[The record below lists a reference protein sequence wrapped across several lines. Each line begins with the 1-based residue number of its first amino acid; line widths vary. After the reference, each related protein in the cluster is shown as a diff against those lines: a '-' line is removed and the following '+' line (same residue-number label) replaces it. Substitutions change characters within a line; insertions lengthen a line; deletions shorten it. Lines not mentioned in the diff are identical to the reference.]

1 MGWGIEL
8 ARMSYVE
15 HPEESTDFDPK
26 LLLFLLSSLGLSA
39 IAYER
44 MLAISYDQAL
54 KDADRQL
61 VEKLSQYR
69 LQSAQQHNDGVLM
82 VSVGG
87 ALAVAADCKDMSRRR
102 FLQYAVAA
110 GAVAGGVA
118 FGIGG
123 AREKEQRTARPEYG
137 EKVDEVRI
145 MLKKVLGTD
154 SLSHK
159 VHHEH
164 NNPHASSMFPDIA
177 PGSNLLVVP
186 GAYPGNA
193 PDEIEWFRSYIE
205 TFLIA
210 RGASEQNAHKLFNS
224 YAYTMREC
232 SLSHK
237 DESIRFKEL
246 MTIMSEHG
254 VYMLSWPLFA
264 EEGRYNPLSK
274 SLAMSALI
282 QMIEGDVYTVGY
294 SAGAASTRAMLKAF
308 QEGWVDVPNLKGAL
322 LIGDPNLG
330 FLNAPV
336 YEMRT
341 MLGLRTITREKAEEI
356 YQMLLSTPRLREKLK
371 TLPKDMVVQ
380 GILTAFDVQV
390 PPPYSDGLSGGPLRD
405 KGCSLAVMSA
415 RTDPIA
421 QLSGIPHASHYM
433 VDIVDTG
440 ESDFAIQVNGITV
453 YTSVSSPGV
462 MNLFERIPTISTT
475 INKEGRMVG
484 HTFLPT
490 LGTLVF

>member
-145 MLKKVLGTD
+145 MLKKV
-154 SLSHK
+154 
-159 VHHEH
+159 
-164 NNPHASSMFPDIA
+164 
-177 PGSNLLVVP
+177 
-186 GAYPGNA
+186 
-193 PDEIEWFRSYIE
+193 
-205 TFLIA
+205 
-210 RGASEQNAHKLFNS
+210 
-224 YAYTMREC
+224 
-232 SLSHK
+232 
-237 DESIRFKEL
+237 
-246 MTIMSEHG
+246 
-254 VYMLSWPLFA
+254 
-264 EEGRYNPLSK
+264 
-274 SLAMSALI
+274 
-282 QMIEGDVYTVGY
+282 
-294 SAGAASTRAMLKAF
+294 
-308 QEGWVDVPNLKGAL
+308 
-322 LIGDPNLG
+322 
-330 FLNAPV
+330 
-336 YEMRT
+336 
-341 MLGLRTITREKAEEI
+341 
-356 YQMLLSTPRLREKLK
+356 
-371 TLPKDMVVQ
+371 
-380 GILTAFDVQV
+380 
-390 PPPYSDGLSGGPLRD
+390 
-405 KGCSLAVMSA
+405 
-415 RTDPIA
+415 
-421 QLSGIPHASHYM
+421 
-433 VDIVDTG
+433 
-440 ESDFAIQVNGITV
+440 
-453 YTSVSSPGV
+453 
-462 MNLFERIPTISTT
+462 
-475 INKEGRMVG
+475 
-484 HTFLPT
+484 
-490 LGTLVF
+490 